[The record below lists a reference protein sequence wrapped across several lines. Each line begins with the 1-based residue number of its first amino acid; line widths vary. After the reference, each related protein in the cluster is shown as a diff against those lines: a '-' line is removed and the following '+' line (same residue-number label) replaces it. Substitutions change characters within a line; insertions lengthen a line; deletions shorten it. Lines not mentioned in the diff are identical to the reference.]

1 MGSDAH
7 ASTSSRKR
15 PLPDDNCVPS
25 AKRAAP
31 DVPDFVARNP
41 QLREQFRGQVKSWFQ
56 WYEALSS
63 TADSSNQLV
72 PFQGLLDGA
81 KGALQGPQPRHRRR
95 LARARPAALTFAP
108 RTQAMPP
115 IVASPLV

>member
-7 ASTSSRKR
+7 ASSSSRKR
-15 PLPDDNCVPS
+15 PLPDENGVPV

-41 QLREQFRGQVKSWFQ
+41 QLREQLRGQLRTWFQ
-56 WYEALSS
+56 WYEELSS

-81 KGALQGPQPRHRRR
+81 KGALAPRHRV
-95 LARARPAALTFAP
+95 APEPPHSAALTIALP
-108 RTQAMPP
+108 QAMPP
-115 IVASPLV
+115 SAASPRA